1 MRNRL
6 TTKKQEMEEGKQDNI
21 RAEMDKEKE
30 IKEHLKKRGTKIVL
44 HIKSDQKFK
53 QLQGKTEAKGMRA
66 KITSKKQKSEES
78 EQMQGKIE
86 AEAEP
91 EVFEQHGPDQS
102 PRWPQGSRML
112 NSPRKSQH
120 TLWER
125 RTAGQV
131 DQTKPNQTKA
141 WPPNKPGSRRIVR
154 Q

>member
-30 IKEHLKKRGTKIVL
+30 IKEHLKKHGTKIVL

-112 NSPRKSQH
+112 NSPRKSQQ
-120 TLWER
+120 TL
-125 RTAGQV
+125 
-131 DQTKPNQTKA
+131 
-141 WPPNKPGSRRIVR
+141 
-154 Q
+154 